1 MKRFLVL
8 GVFVCLV
15 SCIADTSDP
24 SAMDDPSEDV
34 AETQEPVMAAS
45 PTPEEVKAA
54 LTGWVAYMS
63 GTDFIPCKWGVIG
76 VDCRHAAIYPGD
88 PRQAD
93 EMGHVVL
100 AKNGNKDPK
109 NQIIFSLT
117 RAWMKGD
124 GYIRELVTQYALTPV
139 DLIGI
144 LSALEKLEGPPS
156 PPPPP
161 KRGLDCYECG
171 DPTPPW
177 GPISD
182 PNDHR
187 GGPIGS
193 GKPKPPP
200 TVNPPPHPHGS
211 GGTGGPGSHPPDPS
225 YIKRLQD
232 MMNGIEKGDPRPT
245 SSPFDAD
252 YRPGMHD
259 YKVDFKCEGRV
270 YNGFK
275 QACPDFQE
283 KRDVTKVASKIG
295 DFFKRN
301 GEAYRAYV
309 YHNVWSDGKN
319 PQCMDTCNQ
328 ISAVGCIGIGGA
340 LLVACVEAT
349 GGLCS
354 AGAAGAAA
362 GAALGSLDPA
372 LCMPEVT
379 KRCRDDICIH

>member
-8 GVFVCLV
+8 GGFVCQV

-24 SAMDDPSEDV
+24 SVMDDPQE
-34 AETQEPVMAAS
+34 ETQEPVTAS
-45 PTPEEVKAA
+45 PSPEEVRAS
-54 LTGWVAYMS
+54 LTGWAAYMS
-63 GTDFIPCKWGVIG
+63 GTDYIPCRSGVIG
-76 VDCRHAAIYPGD
+76 VDCRHAKAYPDD
-88 PRQAD
+88 PRLAD
-93 EMGHVVL
+93 DMGHVVL
-100 AKNGNKDPK
+100 AKGGTKDPK

-139 DLIGI
+139 DLVGI
-144 LSALEKLEGPPS
+144 LGALQKLEGPP
-156 PPPPP
+156 PPPAHEL
-161 KRGLDCYECG
+161 RLDCYECG

-187 GGPIGS
+187 GGPIGG
-193 GKPKPPP
+193 GKPKPPH

-211 GGTGGPGSHPPDPS
+211 GGTGGPGSHPQDPS
-225 YIKRLQD
+225 LVKRLQD
-232 MMNGIEKGDPRPT
+232 MENGIEKGDPRPT

-259 YKVDFKCEGRV
+259 YKVDFKCEGHV

-275 QACPDFQE
+275 QACPDFME

-295 DFFKRN
+295 DFFRRN
-301 GEAYRAYV
+301 GEAYRAYI

-319 PQCMDTCNQ
+319 PACMDTCNE
-328 ISAVGCIGIGGA
+328 ISAVSCLGIGGG
-340 LLVACVEAT
+340 LLVACVAAT
-349 GGLCS
+349 GGLCA

-362 GAALGSLDPA
+362 SVVLVGIDPA
-372 LCMPEVT
+372 LCALEVT